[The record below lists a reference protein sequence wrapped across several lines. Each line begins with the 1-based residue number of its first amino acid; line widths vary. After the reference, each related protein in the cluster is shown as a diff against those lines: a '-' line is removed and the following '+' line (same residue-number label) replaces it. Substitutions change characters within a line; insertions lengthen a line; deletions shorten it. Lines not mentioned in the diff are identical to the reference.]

1 MSKQKSSSCE
11 ILNLAENVSFLLGN
25 TNLLKDRLLD
35 QHLAEEDITAAQ
47 AKALFKM
54 HFFNINRPSDICK
67 SLGVDGGAVT
77 RMLDR
82 LEKKELIT
90 RSPDPSDR
98 RSLLIAVTDKG
109 RDVIERSMPLA
120 VNAQKELVSALTDDE
135 IQQLKQTLRKILLAS
150 GSPCALADAAITDNK
165 LKEDQE

>member
-1 MSKQKSSSCE
+1 MSKQKTSPYE

-67 SLGVDGGAVT
+67 SLGVDGGAIT

-109 RDVIERSMPLA
+109 REVIDRAMPLA

-135 IQQLKQTLRKILLAS
+135 IQQLKQTLRKILVAAGSTCGLAKTS
-150 GSPCALADAAITDNK
+150 FPATE
-165 LKEDQE
+165 LKED

>member
-1 MSKQKSSSCE
+1 MSKQNNSAYE

-109 RDVIERSMPLA
+109 REMIDRALPLA

-135 IQQLKQTLRKILLAS
+135 IQQLKVTLRKILVAAGSTCGLAKAS
-150 GSPCALADAAITDNK
+150 FPATE
-165 LKEDQE
+165 LKED

>member
-1 MSKQKSSSCE
+1 MSKQNKSPCE

-82 LEKKELIT
+82 LEKKGLIT

-109 RDVIERSMPLA
+109 RDAIERAMPLA
-120 VNAQKELVSALTDDE
+120 ANAQKELVSALTEDE
-135 IQQLKQTLRKILLAS
+135 IQQLKQTLRKILVAAGSTCVLAS
-150 GSPCALADAAITDNK
+150 VSFPATEP
-165 LKEDQE
+165 KED

>member
-1 MSKQKSSSCE
+1 MSKQNNSSFE
-11 ILNLAENVSFLLGN
+11 IINLAENVSFLLGN

-109 RDVIERSMPLA
+109 REVIDRAMPLA
-120 VNAQKELVSALTDDE
+120 VNAQQELVSALTDDE
-135 IQQLKQTLRKILLAS
+135 IQQLKVTLRKILLAA
-150 GSPCALADAAITDNK
+150 GSTCVLAKASFPATE
-165 LKEDQE
+165 LKED

>member
-1 MSKQKSSSCE
+1 MSKQNTPPYE

-35 QHLAEEDITAAQ
+35 QHLAAEDITAAQ

-67 SLGVDGGAVT
+67 SLGVDGGAIT

-82 LEKKELIT
+82 LEKKALIT
-90 RSPDPSDR
+90 RSPDPNDR

-109 RDVIERSMPLA
+109 REVIDRALPLA
-120 VNAQKELVSALTDDE
+120 VNSQKELVSALTDDE
-135 IQQLKQTLRKILLAS
+135 IQQLKIMLRKILVAAGSTCGLATAS
-150 GSPCALADAAITDNK
+150 FPAIEP
-165 LKEDQE
+165 KED

>member
-1 MSKQKSSSCE
+1 MSKQNKTPSE

-67 SLGVDGGAVT
+67 SLGVDGSAVT

-82 LEKKELIT
+82 LEKKELIA
-90 RSPDPSDR
+90 RSPDPNDR
-98 RSLLIAVTDKG
+98 RSLLIEVTDKG
-109 RDVIERSMPLA
+109 RDVIDRAVPLA
-120 VNAQKELVSALTDDE
+120 VNAREELVSALSEDE
-135 IQQLKQTLRKILLAS
+135 IQQLKQILRKILVAAGSTCVLA
-150 GSPCALADAAITDNK
+150 TEQ
-165 LKEDQE
+165 KED

>member
-1 MSKQKSSSCE
+1 MSKQKASSYE

-67 SLGVDGGAVT
+67 SLGVDGGAIT

-82 LEKKELIT
+82 LEKKELISRT
-90 RSPDPSDR
+90 PDPNDR

-109 RDVIERSMPLA
+109 REVIDRAMPLA

-135 IQQLKQTLRKILLAS
+135 IQQLKITLRKILIAAGSTCVLANS
-150 GSPCALADAAITDNK
+150 SSPATEP
-165 LKEDQE
+165 KED

>member
-1 MSKQKSSSCE
+1 MSKQKLSLHE
-11 ILNLAENVSFLLGN
+11 NLNLAENVSFLLGN

-109 RDVIERSMPLA
+109 REVIDRAMPLA

-135 IQQLKQTLRKILLAS
+135 IQQLKQILRKILVAAGSTCVLATAS
-150 GSPCALADAAITDNK
+150 YPATEQ
-165 LKEDQE
+165 KED

>member
-1 MSKQKSSSCE
+1 MSMQSKSPCE
-11 ILNLAENVSFLLGN
+11 ILNLAENVSFLLGT

-47 AKALFKM
+47 IKALFKM

-90 RSPDPSDR
+90 RSPDPNDR

-109 RDVIERSMPLA
+109 REVIDRAMPLA

-135 IQQLKQTLRKILLAS
+135 IQQLKVILRKILVAA
-150 GSPCALADAAITDNK
+150 GSTWLK
-165 LKEDQE
+165 LPIPSKR

>member
-1 MSKQKSSSCE
+1 MSKQNPSSYE
-11 ILNLAENVSFLLGN
+11 ILNLAENVSFLLGT

-47 AKALFKM
+47 IKALFKM

-90 RSPDPSDR
+90 RSPDPNDR

-109 RDVIERSMPLA
+109 REVIDRAMPLA

-135 IQQLKQTLRKILLAS
+135 IQQLKVTLRKILVAAGSTCGLPKAS
-150 GSPCALADAAITDNK
+150 FPATE
-165 LKEDQE
+165 LKED

>member
-1 MSKQKSSSCE
+1 MSKQGKSPCE

-47 AKALFKM
+47 VKALFKM

-82 LEKKELIT
+82 LEKKELIS
-90 RSPDPSDR
+90 RSPDPTDR
-98 RSLLIAVTDKG
+98 RSLLVAVTDKG
-109 RDVIERSMPLA
+109 REVIDRAMPLA
-120 VNAQKELVSALTDDE
+120 VNAQKELVSALTEDE
-135 IQQLKQTLRKILLAS
+135 IQQLKQILRKILVAAGSACGLATPS
-150 GSPCALADAAITDNK
+150 LTDNK
-165 LKEDQE
+165 LKEDQ